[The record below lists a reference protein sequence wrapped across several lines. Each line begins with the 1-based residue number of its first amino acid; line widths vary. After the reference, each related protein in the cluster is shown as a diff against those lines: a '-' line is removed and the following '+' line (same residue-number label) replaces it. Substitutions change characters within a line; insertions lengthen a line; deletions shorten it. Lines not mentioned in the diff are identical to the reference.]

1 MSSTVID
8 IIVLRLIN
16 LTCSGSSQY
25 RVSYSHLLLV
35 VQFNCWIW
43 CWIHAWVIYNDSA
56 GYEADR
62 LNKLCNTIS
71 IGKRTRPVLNQF
83 IKASAAYDVRLSCNN
98 EPTEVPQALTFMLD
112 VHRFSYYKLPSI
124 HAFPF
129 KYSGNSNIKHNWLFH
144 LLFHP

>member
-112 VHRFSYYKLPSI
+112 VAITNFLLYMLSHLSTLVILISNTTGFSI
-124 HAFPF
+124 
-129 KYSGNSNIKHNWLFH
+129 
-144 LLFHP
+144 